1 MITTR
6 RKAPRAIRMAAV
18 GTVAAALMVPAL
30 TASAEAATAKVTV
43 VGPSAC
49 GTIYPSGYWWTYPT
63 TNLNLRS
70 GPGTGY
76 TSLGL
81 ILKGSGV
88 EVQCKAK
95 TAAGWMRVSV
105 LNGHLK
111 GRAGWVAS
119 KYLAS

>member
-1 MITTR
+1 
-6 RKAPRAIRMAAV
+6 MAAV
-18 GTVAAALMVPAL
+18 GTAAAALMVPAL
-30 TASAEAATAKVTV
+30 TASAEAATTKVIV

-49 GTIYPSGYWWTYPT
+49 AKIYPSGYWWTYPT

-76 TSLGL
+76 TRLGV
-81 ILKGSGV
+81 ILKGHGV

-95 TAAGWMRVSV
+95 AAGWMRVSV
-105 LNGHLK
+105 LNGQLE

-119 KYLAS
+119 KYLAP

>member
-1 MITTR
+1 MTTTHTKATR
-6 RKAPRAIRMAAV
+6 RGIRVAAV
-18 GTVAAALMVPAL
+18 GAVASALMVPAL

-49 GTIYPSGYWWTYPT
+49 ATIYPSGYWWTYPT
-63 TNLNLRS
+63 TNLNFRS

-76 TSLGL
+76 TSLGV

-95 TAAGWMRVSV
+95 AAGWMRVSV

>member
-1 MITTR
+1 
-6 RKAPRAIRMAAV
+6 MAAV
-18 GTVAAALMVPAL
+18 GAVAAALMVPAL
-30 TASAEAATAKVTV
+30 TGSAEAATAKVTV

-63 TNLNLRS
+63 TNLKLRS

-81 ILKGSGV
+81 TLKGSGV

-95 TAAGWMRVSV
+95 AAAGWMRVSV
-105 LNGHLK
+105 LNGQLK